1 MQIIITDLSGHKMR
15 LLDLSLARIVV
26 LGFLAIS
33 MIAGLAVLGYHSLFV
48 SGAAQNWPVLGRLLN
63 AGPAAH
69 AQNSRYVRE
78 NLDVLATKVGEMRVK
93 MGTLDELA
101 KRVSTQT
108 GVKPETV
115 PTPPGM
121 GGALVGSS
129 PLSMGELDALLA
141 ALDQSSDERLNYF
154 AQIESRLFDEKVR
167 KMMVPT
173 QRPLANAPL
182 GSAFGW
188 RRDPFTGRSAMH
200 TGLDF
205 AGAAGTPILAAAGGI
220 VVTQELN
227 TDYGNMV
234 EIDHGNQ
241 LITRYAHASK
251 VMVKKGDLVTRGQV
265 IAAVGSTGRSTGPH
279 LHFEV
284 FLQGQRQ
291 DPWPFLQA
299 GSNLASAAPQA
310 VPAVTTTALVK
321 TPLAHTSAAL
331 ALHQP

>member
-15 LLDLSLARIVV
+15 LLDLSLARMV
-26 LGFLAIS
+26 LVGLLA
-33 MIAGLAVLGYHSLFV
+33 AVLIAATAIFGYRALSL
-48 SGAAQNWPVLGRLLN
+48 SAAAQSWPIIGRILN
-63 AGPAAH
+63 ASPDAN
-69 AQNSRYVRE
+69 AQNSRFVRE

-93 MGTLDELA
+93 MSTLDELA

-108 GVKPETV
+108 GVKPESI
-115 PTPPGM
+115 PTPPGT

-129 PLSMGELDALLA
+129 PLSMGELDDLLK
-141 ALDQSSDERLNYF
+141 ALDQNTDERLNYF

-173 QRPLANAPL
+173 QRPIL
-182 GSAFGW
+182 GSALGSPFGW

-205 AGAAGTPILAAAGGI
+205 AAAAGTPIYAAAGGI
-220 VVTQELN
+220 VVTQEFN
-227 TDYGNMV
+227 SAYGNMV
-234 EIDHGNQ
+234 EIEHGNK

-251 VMVKKGDLVTRGQV
+251 VLVKKGDLVTRGQE
-265 IAAVGSTGRSTGPH
+265 IAAVGTTGRSTGPH

-284 FLQGQRQ
+284 WLQGQFQ

-299 GSNLASAAPQA
+299 GSNLASTTPKA
-310 VPAVTTTALVK
+310 VPANTAKAAPVNLPQASGLV
-321 TPLAHTSAAL
+321 AVNS
-331 ALHQP
+331 Q

>member
-15 LLDLSLARIVV
+15 LLDLSLARIIV
-26 LGFLAIS
+26 LGLLGTGLIATAAIGGYRALS
-33 MIAGLAVLGYHSLFV
+33 LSSSAQGWPLIGRVLGASPD
-48 SGAAQNWPVLGRLLN
+48 AN
-63 AGPAAH
+63 
-69 AQNSRYVRE
+69 AQNSRFVRE

-108 GVKPETV
+108 GVKPESI
-115 PTPPGM
+115 PTPAGT

-129 PLSMGELDALLA
+129 PLNMSELDNLLT
-141 ALDQSSDERLNYF
+141 ALDQNTDERLNYF

-173 QRPLANAPL
+173 QRPIL
-182 GSAFGW
+182 GSALGSPFGW

-205 AGAAGTPILAAAGGI
+205 AAGAGTPIYAAAGGI

-227 TDYGNMV
+227 SAYGNMV
-234 EIDHGNQ
+234 EIEHGNH

-251 VMVKKGDLVTRGQV
+251 VFVKKGDLVTRGQE
-265 IAAVGSTGRSTGPH
+265 IAAVGTTGRSTGPH

-284 FLQGQRQ
+284 LLQGQFQ

-299 GSNLASAAPQA
+299 GSNLASTTPKAAPANTAKAAPANVPQA
-310 VPAVTTTALVK
+310 PALV
-321 TPLAHTSAAL
+321 AL
-331 ALHQP
+331 NSQ